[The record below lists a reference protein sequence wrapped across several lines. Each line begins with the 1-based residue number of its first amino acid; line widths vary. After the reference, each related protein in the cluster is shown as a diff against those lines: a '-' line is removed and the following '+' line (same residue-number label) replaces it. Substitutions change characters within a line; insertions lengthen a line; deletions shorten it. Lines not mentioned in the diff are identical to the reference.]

1 MILKSPKTRLGI
13 TNLLSDFILNKI
25 PSDELSV
32 IQVVDCKNLIIIKGQ
47 TTSSEILEISKIIDE
62 FKEKYSELLSDIKLT
77 NFIDIIEYDSKLS
90 KTEKIIQSY
99 YNTESCSY
107 NFSQIENYEKDDSIN
122 YSDDYSSSEVEESL
136 VVCSSFPHGYS
147 LKMGRSLY
155 YLGKHIVYNIPPTS
169 PFTKVTLT
177 IHENSEFLKIF
188 DNFYN
193 SYDETLTSA
202 ILDCLNYD
210 TTWIETEIK
219 KVDFCLETTN
229 PLSEYD
235 FIKKIY
241 KDLIII

>member
-1 MILKSPKTRLGI
+1 MKEVFHS
-13 TNLLSDFILNKI
+13 SDKFIELRKIGSAYEDTIQAGVRFKNQRSALFRAYNKNHK
-25 PSDELSV
+25 EEF
-32 IQVVDCKNLIIIKGQ
+32 
-47 TTSSEILEISKIIDE
+47 EI
-62 FKEKYSELLSDIKLT
+62 
-77 NFIDIIEYDSKLS
+77 
-90 KTEKIIQSY
+90 
-99 YNTESCSY
+99 NTEADS
-107 NFSQIENYEKDDSIN
+107 FVLKGLDLQIENYEKDDSIN